1 MNEINQMNENET
13 PETDGIKYRL
23 LKPGERIHK
32 NDEGLHEDDGEWHEV
47 GWLFSACDYVPELM
61 VPIRRKID
69 PLNA

>member
-1 MNEINQMNENET
+1 MNENET
-13 PETDGIKYRL
+13 PETNGIKYKL

-32 NDEGLHEDDGEWHEV
+32 NDEGLHDED

-69 PLNA
+69 PLNT